1 MPKYFVRF
9 ACPLRVRLSTYA
21 QLQDKNRV
29 LKQFTGTT
37 STQPSFVLYDLV
49 EKEGAASLPQGIG
62 FDAHIEASNI
72 AEAILQCDHAANFVV
87 DMITLATQ
95 AEPSAPKFVLAYD
108 ASPGVTERELMADN
122 PLGTAVVSRMLNGFL
137 LMPILTAANE
147 LRGKA
152 GTSREAV
159 ERMERVDRAIKWLR
173 KGIGETAILDEFTA
187 YWVGLEV
194 LDPILRPIQRVFR
207 SCPKCDK
214 PINKCNHCGVEV
226 AEAEKTVNALE
237 GIRYV
242 MEEKRSIDAKT
253 FKSIRSMRGALLHG
267 GKGLGKPELITL
279 TRYIPDFRRGL
290 VHAIGLVLGL
300 GDDIIAALAAA
311 DPRRM
316 HAPVK
321 QRLREFIQLDEV
333 PALGEIDKQPS
344 IEVASVRTV
353 TLRQDRDDVNETYNC
368 ESTEIN
374 CSVIQDKGRLVNILS
389 DPFSGLKMSQ
399 P

>member
-21 QLQDKNRV
+21 QLQGKNRV
-29 LKQFTGTT
+29 LKQFTGTA
-37 STQPSFVLYDLV
+37 STHPSFVLYDLV
-49 EKEGAASLPQGIG
+49 GKEDAVSLPQGIG
-62 FDAHIEASNI
+62 FDAHIKAPNI

-122 PLGTAVVSRMLNGFL
+122 PLGTAVVSRMLNGFP
-137 LMPILTAANE
+137 LMPIVTAANE

-152 GTSREAV
+152 TTSQEAAD
-159 ERMERVDRAIKWLR
+159 RMERVDRAIKWLR
-173 KGIGETAILDEFTA
+173 KGVGETAILDEFTA

-194 LDPILRPIQRVFR
+194 LDLILKPVQRVFR

-214 PINKCNHCGVEV
+214 PISKCNHCGAEV
-226 AEAEKTVNALE
+226 APTEKTVNVLE

-242 MEEKRSIDAKT
+242 MEEKRGIDAKA
-253 FKSIRSMRGALLHG
+253 FRSIRSMRGALLHG
-267 GKGLGKPELITL
+267 GKGLKKPELDTL
-279 TRYIPDFRRGL
+279 TKYIPDFRRGL
-290 VHAIGLVLGL
+290 VYAIGLLLGL
-300 GDDIIAALAAA
+300 GDEVIAALAAA

-316 HAPVK
+316 HAPVR
-321 QRLREFIQLDEV
+321 QRLREFIHLDEV
-333 PALGEIDKQPS
+333 PALQEIDKQPS
-344 IEVASVRTV
+344 IEVDLVRTV
-353 TLRQDRDDVNETYNC
+353 TLRKDKDDVNEEYKC
-368 ESTEIN
+368 DPHEIN
-374 CSVIQDKGRLVNILS
+374 CSVIQEKGRLVEILS
-389 DPFSGLKMSQ
+389 DPFSGLQINQ